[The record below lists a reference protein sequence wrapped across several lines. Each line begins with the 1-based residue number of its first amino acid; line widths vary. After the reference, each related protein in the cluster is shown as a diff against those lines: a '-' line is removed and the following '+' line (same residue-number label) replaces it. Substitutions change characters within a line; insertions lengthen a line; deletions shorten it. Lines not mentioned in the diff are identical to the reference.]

1 MGDTIRTARI
11 VFAAALVVGSVA
23 ACTRNGPPAPVEV
36 KGSQNYGRASSLA
49 SVSRPVESGAIVVQ
63 RGDTLNGLARR
74 HNVAAHDLIETNHL
88 RAPYALQV
96 GQRLSLPRAHES
108 ATRVVETQP
117 AAVDHA
123 PVGSAP
129 PAVPAGRVESAP
141 IAPISSAPVA
151 TPPSATAA
159 AVTAEP
165 VRTASVPRATE
176 PVSEARA
183 IEAPSHAAPT
193 ASLSERQIAAVE
205 PASVAMPARAGRGF
219 QWPVRGRVVSDFGP
233 KGGGLHNDGINIA
246 ATRGTPIRAAE
257 SGVVV
262 YAGNELRGFGNLVL
276 LRHADGWMTAYGH
289 ADDLTV
295 QRGDQVRRGQVI
307 GKVGATGNV
316 STPQIHFEIRRG
328 SRPVNPREHLVSE
341 SASAE

>member
-1 MGDTIRTARI
+1 MGDIIRIAKLVAVVAI
-11 VFAAALVVGSVA
+11 AAGSVA
-23 ACTRNGPPAPVEV
+23 ACARNGPPAPVEV
-36 KGSQNYGRASSLA
+36 KGQEHYGRAISMA
-49 SVSRPVESGAIVVQ
+49 SVSRDLDGGAIVVQ

-74 HNVAAHDLIETNHL
+74 HNVAPRALIDANHL

-96 GQRLSLPRAHES
+96 GQRLSLPRAQAP
-108 ATRVVETQP
+108 ATRIVDAQP
-117 AAVDHA
+117 AAVEA
-123 PVGSAP
+123 VPPGSVP

-141 IAPISSAPVA
+141 LAPVSSAPAAAAPAIA
-151 TPPSATAA
+151 TS

-165 VRTASVPRATE
+165 VRAAPALV
-176 PVSEARA
+176 EARA
-183 IEAPSHAAPT
+183 PEVPSHAAPA
-193 ASLSERQIAAVE
+193 ASLSEHQIAAVE

-289 ADDLTV
+289 ADELAV

-307 GKVGATGNV
+307 GRVGATGNV
-316 STPQIHFEIRRG
+316 ASPQIHFEIRRG
-328 SRPVNPREHLVSE
+328 ARPVNPREHLVSE